1 MAEKGP
7 VVLLVDDERRILS
20 ALQRTLRREGY
31 SIETAESAEAAL
43 AILEARP
50 VDVVV
55 SDYKMVGVSG
65 TQLLARVRRRW
76 PSTGRI
82 LLSGWS
88 REIPEADLVAA
99 DPDQVHAKPWDDVA
113 LKRALAD
120 AIDPRRRRKSSRG
133 G

>member
-43 AILEARP
+43 AILEAGT

-55 SDYKMVGVSG
+55 SDYKMVGANG
-65 TQLLARVRRRW
+65 TELLARVRRRW
-76 PSTGRI
+76 PATSRF

-88 REIPEADLVAA
+88 REIPEVELRAA
-99 DPDQVHAKPWDDVA
+99 DPHGVHPKPWDDA
-113 LKRALAD
+113 KLKRALAD
-120 AIDPRRRRKSSRG
+120 ALDPRGRRGSSRG